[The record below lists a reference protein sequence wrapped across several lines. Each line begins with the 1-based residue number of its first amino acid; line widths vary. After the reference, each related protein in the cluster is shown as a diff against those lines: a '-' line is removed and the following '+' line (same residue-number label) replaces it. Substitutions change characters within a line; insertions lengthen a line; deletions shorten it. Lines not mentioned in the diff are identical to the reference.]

1 MFVEKSNEELAQ
13 LDAKELQGYFVA
25 KLKNESEAMELRVK
39 KLETEVNPAS
49 VVALEN
55 EVKAIKD
62 NQIKSLNSALE
73 AQGVVLKKL
82 EEGKVSGANMLE
94 AEGTVKSALVKYAND
109 FKSAKEGRHSFK
121 FEVKAV
127 GDMMLGTNITGQIPQ
142 ADRIEGVNDIAL
154 REAKTYSL
162 FPKFITQGNTVE
174 WVFETSPEGAIDGTS
189 EGGASDQ
196 LDTNFEVSS
205 VSLVKRSAHY
215 KVSVEMLDDVSFME
229 GWLRNKLIVRLFLD
243 VDNQC
248 LNGSGTG
255 NNLGGILSKA
265 TAFSAGAFANAIDN
279 ANEVDALVVAS
290 NQIRLAHHRGSLRI
304 MMHPSDITKLKVE
317 KLSATDKRYVE
328 RLAMAGDSLSIDGMP
343 IVENVNLTAG
353 DFLIGDFAKATIVE
367 KRGLE
372 LELGLDGNDFIQ
384 GMRTI
389 QADWRGQLFV
399 QDNDQTAFVTGTFA
413 TVKSALETA

>member
-94 AEGTVKSALVKYAND
+94 AEGTVKSALVRYAND

-127 GDMMLGTNITGQIPQ
+127 GDMMLSTNITGQIPQ

-290 NQIRLAHHRGSLRI
+290 NQIRLAHHRGALRI

-399 QDNDQTAFVTGTFA
+399 QDNDTTAFIKGTFA

>member
-142 ADRIEGVNDIAL
+142 ADRIEGKMI
-154 REAKTYSL
+154 SL
-162 FPKFITQGNTVE
+162 
-174 WVFETSPEGAIDGTS
+174 
-189 EGGASDQ
+189 
-196 LDTNFEVSS
+196 
-205 VSLVKRSAHY
+205 
-215 KVSVEMLDDVSFME
+215 
-229 GWLRNKLIVRLFLD
+229 
-243 VDNQC
+243 
-248 LNGSGTG
+248 
-255 NNLGGILSKA
+255 
-265 TAFSAGAFANAIDN
+265 
-279 ANEVDALVVAS
+279 
-290 NQIRLAHHRGSLRI
+290 
-304 MMHPSDITKLKVE
+304 
-317 KLSATDKRYVE
+317 
-328 RLAMAGDSLSIDGMP
+328 
-343 IVENVNLTAG
+343 
-353 DFLIGDFAKATIVE
+353 
-367 KRGLE
+367 
-372 LELGLDGNDFIQ
+372 
-384 GMRTI
+384 
-389 QADWRGQLFV
+389 
-399 QDNDQTAFVTGTFA
+399 
-413 TVKSALETA
+413 

>member
-174 WVFETSPEGAIDGTS
+174 WVFETSPEGSIDGTS

>member
-1 MFVEKSNEELAQ
+1 MFVEKSNEELAGM
-13 LDAKELQGYFVA
+13 DAKELQAYYVA
-25 KLKNESEAMELRVK
+25 KLKSESEAMELRVK

-49 VVALEN
+49 IVSLEN

-94 AEGTVKSALVKYAND
+94 AEGTVKSALLKYADD

-127 GDMMLGTNITGQIPQ
+127 GDMMLSTNITGQIPQ
-142 ADRIEGVNDIAL
+142 ADRLEGVNDIAL

-174 WVFETSPEGAIDGTS
+174 WVFETSPEGSIDGTS

-248 LNGSGTG
+248 LNGGGTG
-255 NNLGGILSKA
+255 NNLAGILSYA
-265 TAFSAGAFANAIDN
+265 TAFSAGSFANAIDN
-279 ANEVDALVVAS
+279 ANEVDALVVSA
-290 NQIRLAHHRGSLRI
+290 NQIRLAHHRGALTI

-317 KLSATDKRYVE
+317 KLSSTDKRYVE
-328 RLAMAGDSLSIDGMP
+328 RLAMAGESLSIDGMP
-343 IVENVNLTAG
+343 IVENVNITEG
-353 DFLIGDFAKATIVE
+353 DYLIGEFSKATIVE
-367 KRGLE
+367 KRGIE

-399 QDNDQTAFVTGTFA
+399 QDNDASAFVKGTFA